1 MLSALGKN
9 REDSVL
15 FVDKK
20 LIIFVYTGIIQ
31 AVSVLWEYGRDLSYV
46 APWKRECTM
55 YKILIVD
62 DEKDVVRLLKDYF
75 ELNGYTII
83 TAYNGEEAIQKVS
96 MKPDLILLDINMP
109 GMEGTEVCLKIRDYV
124 SCPILFLTA
133 KVEDSDKIR
142 GFAVGG
148 DDYILKPFSMEELGA
163 RVAAHIRRDHRQ
175 SVPVNVRFFG
185 NLAIDYSAKTVKVRM
200 AEGERELQL
209 SFAKKEFEIIE
220 LLSMNTGQVFDK
232 ERIYERL
239 WGYDAEGDSSVVAE
253 HVRRIRAKLKAV
265 GEEHHL
271 ETVWG
276 MGYKWTK

>member
-1 MLSALGKN
+1 
-9 REDSVL
+9 
-15 FVDKK
+15 
-20 LIIFVYTGIIQ
+20 
-31 AVSVLWEYGRDLSYV
+31 
-46 APWKRECTM
+46 M

-62 DEKDVVRLLKDYF
+62 DEKDVVHLLESFFRLK
-75 ELNGYTII
+75 GYDTI
-83 TAYNGEEAIQKVS
+83 TACNGEEAIQKVS
-96 MKPDLILLDINMP
+96 GKPDLILLDINMP

-133 KVEDSDKIR
+133 KVEDADKVR

-148 DDYILKPFSMEELGA
+148 DDYILKPFSLEELGA

-175 SVPVNVRFFG
+175 SMPVNVRFFG
-185 NLAIDYSAKTVKVRM
+185 NLAIDYSAKTVKKLS
-200 AEGERELQL
+200 AEPGAAEPQEQAL

-220 LLSMNTGQVFDK
+220 LLSLHPGQVFDK

-253 HVRRIRAKLKAV
+253 HIRRIRAKLKAV
-265 GEEHHL
+265 GEEYHV

-276 MGYKWTK
+276 MGYKWSR